1 MAEERPAGQI
11 LHRGPSSY
19 TDYATDAQLIA
30 NQLNN
35 EGFEVSFDGVQ
46 ATQWYSDVATGNFQ
60 AVLRWSNQGPAPWD
74 YYDFWMDD
82 TLSAPVGR
90 PAGGDFGRYDNP
102 QVQALLE
109 QYTATDSTA
118 EQQLVLDKLETVMA
132 TQAPVI
138 PLVYGAAWY
147 EYSTKKYT
155 GWPTQSDQYT
165 NPAPN
170 APYLEYTLLHLT
182 PAS

>member
-1 MAEERPAGQI
+1 M
-11 LHRGPSSY
+11 
-19 TDYATDAQLIA
+19 
-30 NQLNN
+30 
-35 EGFEVSFDGVQ
+35 
-46 ATQWYSDVATGNFQ
+46 
-60 AVLRWSNQGPAPWD
+60 
-74 YYDFWMDD
+74 
-82 TLSAPVGR
+82 SA
-90 PAGGDFGRYDNP
+90 
-102 QVQALLE
+102 
-109 QYTATDSTA
+109 
-118 EQQLVLDKLETVMA
+118 
-132 TQAPVI
+132 QAPVI